1 MSFKAPIYT
10 DLIALSIL
18 RISLQSLNKINIRK
32 TIVFYVRIQMYS
44 PQPTI
49 PLTSSLSV

>member
-1 MSFKAPIYT
+1 MSFKAPMYT
-10 DLIALSIL
+10 DLIAFSIF
-18 RISLQSLNKINIRK
+18 RISLQSLIKVNIRK
-32 TIVFYVRIQMYS
+32 TIVFYVRIQMHS